1 MGAARVAAQRVASIT
16 LYVTHDPPPRP
27 RKSRAVANQT
37 WCVPAHQVK
46 VRCVD
51 TDAGPLGMLKGRKQG
66 AICYRWQWPGHENII
81 SNSRIHKAEVHLAGP
96 RAPARRLAAL
106 VYNARILNWYERRSV

>member
-1 MGAARVAAQRVASIT
+1 MGAARVAAQRVAGIT

-51 TDAGPLGMLKGRKQG
+51 TDVGPLGMLKGRKQG
-66 AICYRWQWPGHENII
+66 AICYRWQWPGHENLI
-81 SNSRIHKAEVHLAGP
+81 SNSRIHKARCTWRG
-96 RAPARRLAAL
+96 RARLL
-106 VYNARILNWYERRSV
+106 GGLQRLFTMREY